1 MVDFIE
7 KNRVGLSS
15 LGLPIALALS
25 GMQDVALAEMNVGG
39 HVSVATDHVFRGVSQ
54 TMSRAAVEVEVDVE
68 SESGWY
74 GYVWGSNVDFTDSL
88 TPDDGVNYEIDF
100 GVGYEFAVNKNVSLG
115 FEAVT
120 YTFPGAKA
128 GYSYDYE
135 EFLATISIFEQHRL
149 TFGYTDDLFGN
160 AADAMFY
167 AVDSA
172 LELSTGMNLG
182 LELGHYNINESL
194 GSAYSYAALSV
205 AGDFNS
211 VGWQLAYIT
220 TNAEDEDLFYASTT
234 ADRVMLALSIPF

>member
-1 MVDFIE
+1 MVDFIG
-7 KNRVGLSS
+7 KIRIGLS
-15 LGLPIALALS
+15 LRGLTIALALC
-25 GMQDVALAEMNVGG
+25 GMQDFALAEVNVSG

-54 TMSRAAVEVEVDVE
+54 SMSRAAVEIEVDVE
-68 SESGWY
+68 FESGWY
-74 GYVWGSNVDFTDSL
+74 GYIWGSNVDFTDSL

-135 EFLATISIFEQHRL
+135 EILASISIFDQHRL
-149 TFGYTDDLFGN
+149 MFGYTDDLFGN

-167 AVDSA
+167 AANSA
-172 LELSTGMNLG
+172 LELSAGMNLG
-182 LELGHYNINESL
+182 LELGHYDINESL
-194 GSAYSYAALSV
+194 GDAYSYAALSV
-205 AGDFNS
+205 AGDLNS
-211 VGWQLAYIT
+211 VGWQLTYIT

-234 ADRVMLALSIPF
+234 ADRVMFALSIPF